1 MKELSL
7 VSLYPEGFTAQGPV
21 ARFPRSGPEHAR
33 RVDLVAAPLVLLD
46 EATDRLREVRRHSD
60 DERKMLAP
68 FAGRLP
74 HGGLVI
80 DHRTRRELYKRS
92 VPIRLVVEAM
102 SFSTE
107 AGCRFATYLPDF
119 QTSLRRDPAGGAFEE
134 WVDGQRQRVVDDPFT
149 YLHEEPLNCL
159 LWTAGQQRT
168 LHLLPLLQ
176 ARLGRAVR
184 VTQSAPDL
192 LEVIPADVSKAH
204 AATVLVGH
212 LGIEQEQ
219 VVAVGDSDN
228 DVELLQWAGLGIAVR
243 GATPAARAAADRV
256 LESAAGA
263 AAAEEIEWIVLG
275 HELAGNSG

>member
-1 MKELSL
+1 VLYRLLLSDLDGTLCPYGADIPIGVKESFAKLMQHGL
-7 VSLYPEGFTAQGPV
+7 QVTLATG
-21 ARFPRSGPEHAR
+21 
-33 RVDLVAAPLVLLD
+33 RVLQSVLPFAEALAVNAPLICC
-46 EATDRLREVRRHSD
+46 S
-60 DERKMLAP
+60 
-68 FAGRLP
+68 
-74 HGGLVI
+74 GGLVI

-92 VPIRLVVEAM
+92 VPIHLVVEAM

-212 LGIEQEQ
+212 LGIAREQ

-228 DVELLQWAGLGIAVR
+228 DVELLRWAGLGIAVK
-243 GATPAARAAADRV
+243 GATPAARAAADCV

-263 AAAEEIEWIVLG
+263 AAVEEIEWIVLG